1 MSQPTGQLD
10 GRAAIVT
17 GAASGIGAAI
27 AGAFAAEGARVLA
40 VDLPEARFDET
51 VADHPSITVLAQ
63 DVAVE
68 GAAERIVAAATDA
81 FGKLEI
87 LVNNAGICPVA
98 PATETDNAM
107 WDKVLSVNLDAVFG
121 LCRAAIPALKAAGW
135 GRILNMGSIMS
146 SFGDAGFSAYAA
158 SKHGV
163 AGLTRSL
170 ATELGGDNI
179 TVNMIQPG
187 AILTGITRPS
197 FAAMPEMATLWET
210 KAAVGRLG
218 VPEDVAPLAV
228 FLASEGAAFITG
240 QGILVDGGA
249 MQHP

>member
-10 GRAAIVT
+10 GRTAIVT

-27 AGAFAAEGARVLA
+27 ATAFAAEGARVLA

-51 VADHPSITVLAQ
+51 VAGHPSITILAQ

-68 GAAERIVAAATDA
+68 GAAERIVAAAIDA

-98 PATETDNAM
+98 PTTETDNAM

-121 LCRAAIPALKAAGW
+121 LCRAAIPALQAAGW

-218 VPEDVAPLAV
+218 APEDVAPLAV

>member
-1 MSQPTGQLD
+1 MSGPPGQLD
-10 GRAAIVT
+10 GRAAVVT

-27 AGAFAAEGARVLA
+27 ATAFAAEGARVLA
-40 VDLPEARFDET
+40 VDLPQAPFDET
-51 VADHPSITVLAQ
+51 VADHPSITVFAQ

-98 PATETDNAM
+98 PATETDNDM
-107 WDKVLSVNLDAVFG
+107 WDRVLAVNLDAVFG

-158 SKHGV
+158 SKHAV

-197 FAAMPEMATLWET
+197 FAAMPEMAALWET

-218 VPEDVAPLAV
+218 VPKDVAPLAV

>member
-40 VDLPEARFDET
+40 VDLPEAGFDET

-68 GAAERIVAAATDA
+68 GAAERIVAAAIDA

-187 AILTGITRPS
+187 AVLTGITRPS

>member
-27 AGAFAAEGARVLA
+27 AGAFAAEGAHVLA
-40 VDLPEARFDET
+40 VDLPEAGLEET
-51 VADHPSITVLAQ
+51 VADHPSITVPAQ

-68 GAAERIVAAATDA
+68 GAAERIVAAAIDA

-121 LCRAAIPALKAAGW
+121 LCRAAIPVLKAAGW

-146 SFGDAGFSAYAA
+146 SFGDTGFSAYAA

>member
-27 AGAFAAEGARVLA
+27 AGAFAAGGARVLA

-68 GAAERIVAAATDA
+68 GAAERIVAAAIDA

-187 AILTGITRPS
+187 AVLTGITRPS